1 MEHTIDGYH
10 TLSDGRRLYW
20 RVDDF
25 TDPWKRAPTV
35 LLIHGFAETSEAWRA
50 WVPHLARDYRVL
62 RIDRRG
68 FGKSD
73 PMPADFPW
81 SLDIMV
87 DDTVSF
93 IEAQAPEGAHVIGC
107 KIATPLSIRLAVRRP
122 DLVKSLVLCGGPA
135 TAPNGEAWARQIEER
150 GAKDWAAST
159 MDARMGPEM
168 PAAAK
173 AWWTEFMGATHKST
187 MLGFLRNLAKIDV
200 SAEVGGICCPTLVVA
215 TDSAYRPL
223 SQVIPWQSRIPN
235 SRLATIPGGGFHP
248 AAVAPDLC
256 AATAL
261 AFLRDI
267 DHTAPSATQSATEA
281 A

>member
-1 MEHTIDGYH
+1 MEYTTDGYH

-93 IEAQAPEGAHVIGC
+93 IEAQAPAGAHVIGC
-107 KIATPLSIRLAVRRP
+107 KIATPLSIRLAVKRDR
-122 DLVKSLVLCGGPA
+122 VRTISVLMNSGQPA
-135 TAPNGEAWARQIEER
+135 P
-150 GAKDWAAST
+150 
-159 MDARMGPEM
+159 
-168 PAAAK
+168 
-173 AWWTEFMGATHKST
+173 F
-187 MLGFLRNLAKIDV
+187 
-200 SAEVGGICCPTLVVA
+200 
-215 TDSAYRPL
+215 
-223 SQVIPWQSRIPN
+223 
-235 SRLATIPGGGFHP
+235 
-248 AAVAPDLC
+248 
-256 AATAL
+256 
-261 AFLRDI
+261 
-267 DHTAPSATQSATEA
+267 
-281 A
+281 